1 MSYPVVR
8 RLEVWRQLE
17 RGGRVLAGTL
27 AQNRQGVFFQYAD
40 DYLGQY
46 KSLSPFAL
54 ASDLSLQSAPA
65 APHGGLHGVFA
76 DSLPDGWGLMLMD
89 RVFRQAGV
97 LPDQVTAM
105 DRLAFV
111 GERGAGALQYCPVS
125 ALGSPVDQHAS
136 SLAELGLNAQ
146 ALFDGQTTQLLAELV
161 RAGSS
166 GGARPK
172 AQLYLSDNDSD
183 LCSTSPGQGMSPY
196 LVKFTSAQLA
206 LGHEEG
212 LCEAVYLELARRAGI
227 DVPKWRLLDAPAAS
241 GAKAWLALERFD
253 CTSAGGRLH
262 LHSACGLLGA
272 DFRLPSLDYV
282 DLIKASSMLCKS
294 PAAGQEQFRR
304 GIFNL
309 FAVNQDDHSK
319 NWAFLQNDKG
329 DWQLAPFYDVTFS
342 PGPYGEHA
350 TAYGGF
356 GKAPPLKVMQT
367 LADVANFS
375 GWAKAQEVIR
385 VVAAAIADW
394 NEVAEHFGVS
404 IETRRL
410 VSEQLNAVYAQN
422 RGLLG

>member
-1 MSYPVVR
+1 MLL
-8 RLEVWRQLE
+8 LES
-17 RGGRVLAGTL
+17 G
-27 AQNRQGVFFQYAD
+27 AQ
-40 DYLGQY
+40 
-46 KSLSPFAL
+46 
-54 ASDLSLQSAPA
+54 
-65 APHGGLHGVFA
+65 
-76 DSLPDGWGLMLMD
+76 
-89 RVFRQAGV
+89 
-97 LPDQVTAM
+97 
-105 DRLAFV
+105 
-111 GERGAGALQYCPVS
+111 
-125 ALGSPVDQHAS
+125 
-136 SLAELGLNAQ
+136 
-146 ALFDGQTTQLLAELV
+146 
-161 RAGSS
+161 
-166 GGARPK
+166 
-172 AQLYLSDNDSD
+172 
-183 LCSTSPGQGMSPY
+183 
-196 LVKFTSAQLA
+196 
-206 LGHEEG
+206 GHEEG

-227 DVPKWRLLDAPAAS
+227 DVPKWRLINAPAAS

-253 CTSAGGRLH
+253 CTSTGGRLH

-304 GIFNL
+304 AIFNL

-375 GWAKAQEVIR
+375 SWARAQEVIR
-385 VVAAAIADW
+385 EVAAAIGDW
-394 NEVAEHFGVS
+394 NEVAEDFGVS
-404 IETRRL
+404 IDTRRL

-422 RGLLG
+422 RGLLGSSGGPGR

>member
-1 MSYPVVR
+1 MSFPMVR
-8 RLEVWRQLE
+8 RLDVWRRLE
-17 RGGRVLAGTL
+17 DGDRVPVGTL

-40 DYLGQY
+40 DYRSRFGN
-46 KSLSPFAL
+46 LSPFAL
-54 ASDLSLQSAPA
+54 ALDSSLQKAPA

-76 DSLPDGWGLMLMD
+76 DSLPDGWGLLLMD

-111 GERGAGALQYCPVS
+111 GERGAGALEYRPAS
-125 ALGSPVDQHAS
+125 EMGSPVDEGAS
-136 SLAELGLNAQ
+136 SHAELGMNAQ
-146 ALFDGQTTQLLAELV
+146 ALFDGETTQLLAELV

-172 AQLYLSDNDSD
+172 AQLYLPDDDSG
-183 LCSTSPGQGMSPY
+183 LCSTAPVEGMRPY

-212 LCEAVYLELARRAGI
+212 LCEAAYLELARRAGI
-227 DVPKWRLLDAPAAS
+227 EVPNWRLISAPAAS

-253 CTSAGGRLH
+253 CTAAGGRLH

-282 DLIKASSMLCKS
+282 DLVKASSMLCKS
-294 PAAGQEQFRR
+294 PAVGQEQFRR
-304 GIFNL
+304 AVFNL
-309 FAVNQDDHSK
+309 FAMNQDDHSK

-329 DWQLAPFYDVTFS
+329 DWRPAPFYDVTFS

-350 TAYGGF
+350 TAYAGF
-356 GKAPPLKVMQT
+356 GKAPPLKAMQA
-367 LADVANFS
+367 LAAAANVS
-375 GWAKAQEVIR
+375 GWAQAQEVIR
-385 VVAAAIADW
+385 EVVAAIGEWDELAQ
-394 NEVAEHFGVS
+394 NFGVS
-404 IETRRL
+404 FETRRMM
-410 VSEQLNAVYAQN
+410 SDRLNAVYAQN
-422 RGLLG
+422 RGLL